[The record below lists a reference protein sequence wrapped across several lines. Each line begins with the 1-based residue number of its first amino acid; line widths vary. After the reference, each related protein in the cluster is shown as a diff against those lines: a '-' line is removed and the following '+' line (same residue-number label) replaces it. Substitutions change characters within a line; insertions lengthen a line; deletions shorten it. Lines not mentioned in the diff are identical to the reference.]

1 MNKFTKSVIVLYILA
16 GLILLFGPKSLFP
29 SFYKLN
35 LMVAL
40 ALVSIISIW
49 LPSVIFRTQNEIKKQ
64 AREVLQFNIAV
75 NLLINGA
82 GGLGLYR
89 LYLIGFEYD
98 KLTHFV
104 TPMLLTVGIY
114 TFLRVWYELK
124 HIETLI
130 FVATGIFVAGIGW
143 EMLEYLSDFFF
154 HTQLLGGGSAQIF
167 KDTAFDM
174 VANTLGI
181 MTAGIYIILKKNKK

>member
-29 SFYKLN
+29 SFYKPN

-114 TFLRVWYELK
+114 TFLSIWYEWRNK
-124 HIETLI
+124 KTLI
-130 FVATGIFVAGIGW
+130 FVVAGVLVAGFGW
-143 EMLEYLSDFFF
+143 EALEYLSDVLFD
-154 HTQLLGGGSAQIF
+154 TQLLGGGSAQVARDTIF
-167 KDTAFDM
+167 D
-174 VANTLGI
+174 VIANILGI
-181 MTAGIYIILKKNKK
+181 TTAVVYLHIKNRKK